1 VNILNVELFQRKYF
15 NRSQFFLYGF
25 QPTHKPAQG
34 CQDQIRHFQN
44 FQKFFQIKHI
54 SRISQYQKWPNIDLN
69 ISPSSF

>member
-44 FQKFFQIKHI
+44 FQIKHI

>member
-15 NRSQFFLYGF
+15 NRSQFFLYGY

-44 FQKFFQIKHI
+44 FQNFQIFKLSTFQEYH
-54 SRISQYQKWPNIDLN
+54 NIKNGL
-69 ISPSSF
+69 I